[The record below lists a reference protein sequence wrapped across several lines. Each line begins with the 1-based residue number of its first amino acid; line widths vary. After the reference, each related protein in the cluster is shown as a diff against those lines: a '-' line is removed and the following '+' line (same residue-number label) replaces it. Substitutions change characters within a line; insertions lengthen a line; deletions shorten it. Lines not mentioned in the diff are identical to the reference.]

1 MNTEL
6 IRLSRKAAKEWAG
19 TDGYNQASQ
28 LIGMLCDE
36 LEATAPDKPLEPKE
50 KAYRTIAKH
59 VFRAHRKYEGGK
71 VLVILADDIREAE
84 KLAMTAFGSS
94 SVFVKRVTPTEDPQ
108 VYEV

>member
-1 MNTEL
+1 MNAEL

-19 TDGYNQASQ
+19 TDGYHQASQ

-36 LEATAPDKPLEPKE
+36 LEAATPNVPLESKE

-59 VFRAHRKYEGGK
+59 VFRAHQKYEGGK
-71 VLVILADDIREAE
+71 MLVLLADDIHEAE
-84 KLAMTAFGSS
+84 KLAMAAFGSA
-94 SVFVKRVTPTEDPQ
+94 SVYVKRVTPTADPQ